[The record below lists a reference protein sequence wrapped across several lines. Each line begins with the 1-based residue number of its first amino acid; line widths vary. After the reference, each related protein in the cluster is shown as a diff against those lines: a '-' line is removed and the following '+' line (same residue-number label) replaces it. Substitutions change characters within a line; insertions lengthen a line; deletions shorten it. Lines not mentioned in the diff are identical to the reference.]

1 MATDVYSPFPRFS
14 FDEYL
19 ARNARSNEKLEY
31 LQGVVYSMAGGTQFH
46 NAISI
51 NFAVAL
57 GMRLR
62 GKDCS
67 ILSSD
72 QMIEAPG
79 REAGFYPD
87 LSVLCGAKLKPSA
100 TPLKNPFVVV
110 EVLSPSTRDY
120 DLGQKFQQY
129 RRIAS
134 LRHIV
139 FIDSEGLGVQVYTR
153 GADEVWPGLPETH
166 HKRGETMVLSAL
178 EVEIPLVEIY
188 GDLDFAAAR
197 E

>member
-1 MATDVYSPFPRFS
+1 MASDVFSPFPRFS

-19 ARNARSNEKLEY
+19 ARNARTDEKLEY
-31 LQGVVYSMAGGTQFH
+31 LHGVVYAMAGGTQFH

-51 NFAVAL
+51 NFAIAL
-57 GMRLR
+57 GVRLR
-62 GKDCS
+62 GKDCR

-72 QMIEAPG
+72 QMVEAPA

-87 LSVLCGAKLKPSA
+87 LSVLCGAKLVPSA
-100 TPLKNPFVVV
+100 IPLKNPVVVV

-129 RRIAS
+129 LRIHS
-134 LRHIV
+134 LRHVV
-139 FIDSEGLGVQVYTR
+139 FVDSEGLGVQVHTR
-153 GADEVWPGLPETH
+153 GSDEVWPGLPDTYHRRED
-166 HKRGETMVLSAL
+166 TMTLSAL
-178 EVEIPLVEIY
+178 EVEIPLQEIY
-188 GDLDFAAAR
+188 GDLDFSAAA

>member
-1 MATDVYSPFPRFS
+1 MATDVYSLFPRFS
-14 FDEYL
+14 FEEYL
-19 ARNARSNEKLEY
+19 ARNARSNEKLEFLLGFVY
-31 LQGVVYSMAGGTQFH
+31 ARAGATLQHSC
-46 NAISI
+46 ISGRLI
-51 NFAVAL
+51 TAL
-57 GMRLR
+57 NIRLTGR
-62 GKDCS
+62 PCFV
-67 ILSSD
+67 LTSD
-72 QMIEAPG
+72 AMVETPQG
-79 REAGFYPD
+79 EAGFYPD
-87 LSVLCGAKLKPSA
+87 ASVVCGPSPGLGAK
-100 TPLKNPFVVV
+100 TLKNPVVVV

-134 LRHIV
+134 LRHVVI
-139 FIDSEGLGVQVYTR
+139 IDSEGVGVQVYTR